1 MFICLSCS
9 GIHRNIPQV
18 SKVKSVRLDAWEEA
32 QVEVWACERM
42 EVVVSGEE
50 TLSPAAPWVP
60 LAWPPRSDTPGV
72 PLPLVPDWG
81 QRCRGRR
88 GEG

>member
-42 EVVVSGEE
+42 EVAVGGEE

-72 PLPLVPDWG
+72 PLP
-81 QRCRGRR
+81 RCLTGANAAGGRR
-88 GEG
+88 GER